1 MTELMKNLINFVENA
16 TGVSVETIDRE
27 TLDESRAR
35 VERRTGKS
43 MRIVSMF
50 PFIGRGN
57 VMSRKLVSRE
67 SIERDL
73 DKCLK

>member
-1 MTELMKNLINFVENA
+1 MTELMKNLREFVESA
-16 TGVSVETIDRE
+16 TGVSIETIDRE

-35 VERRTGKS
+35 VEQKSGKK

-57 VMSRKLVSRE
+57 VMSRKLLSRE